1 MAVIVKT
8 ISKWFFPAG
17 MCRKRNI
24 SRGVKKGELL
34 IDLLIP
40 YIKQLCIF
48 FLAYRLLLKLLTVEF
63 VMPSEV

>member
-8 ISKWFFPAG
+8 ISKCFFPAG

-48 FLAYRLLLKLLTVEF
+48 FFGIQIIIEITYC
-63 VMPSEV
+63 